1 MSLNRRGLLKLGVAA
16 TTGLVVPAGT
26 VLAATRREP
35 FRPPVSP
42 SVRAFSVPLPVPP
55 VLRPVTTGDVDRY
68 DIRQRVADVEIL
80 PGLRTRI
87 WGYDG
92 RFPGP
97 TIEVR
102 SGRTAIVRHHNE
114 LPVPTVVHLH
124 GGVTAPEHDGYPLDL
139 VLPASGADGQHL
151 GQASNGIAGIATGS
165 REHIYPNNQPASTL
179 WYHDHRADF
188 TGPQVYRGLAGFYL
202 IRDDLEDNLPL
213 PRGEREIPLM
223 IADRRFHADGS
234 FYYPARD
241 PSLHGE
247 HGVQPPFG
255 APGVKG
261 DIILVNGAPW
271 PFCEVDAARYR
282 FRLLN
287 ASNARSYL
295 LRLDP
300 PPPDGAP
307 IVQIGSELGLLPRPV
322 HLDTLLVGPGE
333 RYDIVVDFGRYPVGS
348 RIVLRNALGDETTTQ
363 VMRFDVARSG
373 RDEARLPE
381 SFHQGDEPPDEAELG
396 TRRQFVFI
404 VGRGGGSSTINLRRF
419 DPGYIAARPRVG
431 TVEHWQVLTDGD
443 HPIHLHLGQFRVLS
457 RVAMPPAVQD
467 GGWKDTVLVRGG
479 EIDLAVRYTD
489 YVGKYVM
496 HCHNLEH
503 EDMMMMT
510 NIEVVR

>member
-1 MSLNRRGLLKLGVAA
+1 
-16 TTGLVVPAGT
+16 VP
-26 VLAATRREP
+26 
-35 FRPPVSP
+35 
-42 SVRAFSVPLPVPP
+42 AFSVPLPVPP
-55 VLRPVTTGDVDRY
+55 VLRPTSTGGVDRY
-68 DIRQRVADVEIL
+68 DIRQRVAAVEML
-80 PGLRTRI
+80 PGLRTQI

-139 VLPASGADGQHL
+139 VLPGAADGVN
-151 GQASNGIAGIATGS
+151 NGGHEGHPRGGVAGIVTGS
-165 REHIYPNNQPASTL
+165 REHVYPNTQPAATL
-179 WYHDHRADF
+179 WYHDHRVDF

-202 IRDDLEDNLPL
+202 IRDDLEDSLPL

-234 FYYPARD
+234 FFYPSRD

-247 HGVQPPFG
+247 HGVLPPFG
-255 APGVKG
+255 TPGVLG
-261 DIILVNGAPW
+261 DTILVNGAPW
-271 PFCEVDAARYR
+271 PFCQVAAARYR
-282 FRLLN
+282 FRVLN

-300 PPPDGAP
+300 PPPGGAP
-307 IVQIGSELGLLPRPV
+307 ITQIGSELGLLPRPV

-348 RIVLRNALGDETTTQ
+348 RVVLRNALGDGTTSQ
-363 VMRFDVARSG
+363 VMRFDVVRPG
-373 RDEARLPE
+373 RDDTRLPE
-381 SFHQGDEPPDEAELG
+381 TLRPADEPPDEATSG
-396 TRRQFVFI
+396 NRRLFAFI
-404 VGRGGGSSTINLRRF
+404 VGRGGGSSTINTRRF

-431 TVEHWQVLTDGD
+431 VVERWQFLTDGD
-443 HPIHLHLGQFRVLS
+443 HPVHLHLGQFRILD
-457 RVAMPPAVQD
+457 RNGLPPAAQD
-467 GGWKDTVLVRGG
+467 GGWKDTVMVRGG
-479 EIDLAVRYTD
+479 AVDVAVRYTD
-489 YVGKYVM
+489 HVGKYVM